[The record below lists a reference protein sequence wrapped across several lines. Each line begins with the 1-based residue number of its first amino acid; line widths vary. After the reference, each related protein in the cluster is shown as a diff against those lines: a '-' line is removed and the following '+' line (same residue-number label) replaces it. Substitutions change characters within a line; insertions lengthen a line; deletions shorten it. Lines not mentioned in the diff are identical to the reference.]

1 MYLYVGNQLQW
12 DKKNRKGWFI
22 EKKYINFFSWQLA
35 RLWSK
40 KYWSEPSALNLW
52 NPGYPEYALYKKI
65 EKFSTCQ
72 EQKLDSMGL
81 RVLWEHSL
89 DWDCKPVSCVKPF
102 IIHNDNN
109 NTNCSYLT
117 QSVVKGAPDAISMLT
132 SSACPFRDASSR
144 RFPRSTRED
153 FSFSF
158 IIPICLLRHA
168 LEILTVH
175 ITIIICT
182 IIIMI
187 I

>member
-1 MYLYVGNQLQW
+1 MSPVIWTCEIHGTQNMLC
-12 DKKNRKGWFI
+12 I
-22 EKKYINFFSWQLA
+22 
-35 RLWSK
+35 
-40 KYWSEPSALNLW
+40 
-52 NPGYPEYALYKKI
+52 KKI
-65 EKFSTCQ
+65 ERFSTCQ
-72 EQKLDSMGL
+72 EQKLDTMGQ

-89 DWDCKPVSCVKPF
+89 DWDILRKTHSKPVSCVRPF

-109 NTNCSYLT
+109 NTNWSYLT

-158 IIPICLLRHA
+158 IIPICLLQHA

-175 ITIIICT
+175 MTIVYTITIII
-182 IIIMI
+182 I
-187 I
+187 

>member
-1 MYLYVGNQLQW
+1 MT
-12 DKKNRKGWFI
+12 I
-22 EKKYINFFSWQLA
+22 A

-40 KYWSEPSALNLW
+40 KYWSEPSDLYLW
-52 NPGYPEYALYKKI
+52 NPWYPEHALYKKI
-65 EKFSTCQ
+65 ERFSTCQ
-72 EQKLDSMGL
+72 EQKLDTMGQ

-89 DWDCKPVSCVKPF
+89 DWDILRKTHSKPVSCVRPF
-102 IIHNDNN
+102 IIYNDNN
-109 NTNCSYLT
+109 NTNWSYLT

-158 IIPICLLRHA
+158 IIPICLLQHA

-175 ITIIICT
+175 NYDNYMYNTNYNYLKAIFASLRSQRDTARRN
-182 IIIMI
+182 
-187 I
+187 